1 MSTPSPG
8 RARPVRG
15 LRTVPSE
22 PHAVAFRVYAPD
34 EADAVALHRLQRPLA
49 HRIGLPMVWQ
59 HADVPGWAWCE
70 LTVTGTT
77 LEFAVDEAA
86 DRIAA
91 VAGQM
96 PLLPT
101 GVEAHGERP

>member
-1 MSTPSPG
+1 M
-8 RARPVRG
+8 
-15 LRTVPSE
+15 PSE
-22 PHAVAFRVYAPD
+22 PHAVAFRVCAPD
-34 EADAVALHRLQRPLA
+34 EADAVSERALQAVERD
-49 HRIGLPMVWQ
+49 RIGLPLVWQ
-59 HADVPGWAWCE
+59 PADVPGWAWCE

-91 VAGQM
+91 VTGQM

-101 GVEAHGERP
+101 GVEAHRERP